1 MPFENKMNS
10 TVYIVKR
17 SADEPRDDCG
27 ELILCKLTRA
37 RAEKCYLKFTFDF
50 PMKAWTIKLST

>member
-17 SADEPRDDCG
+17 SADKPPDDCG
-27 ELILCKLTRA
+27 ELILCKLSRA
-37 RAEKCYLKFTFDF
+37 RAEKCYLKFTLDF
-50 PMKAWTIKLST
+50 PLKASTIKLST